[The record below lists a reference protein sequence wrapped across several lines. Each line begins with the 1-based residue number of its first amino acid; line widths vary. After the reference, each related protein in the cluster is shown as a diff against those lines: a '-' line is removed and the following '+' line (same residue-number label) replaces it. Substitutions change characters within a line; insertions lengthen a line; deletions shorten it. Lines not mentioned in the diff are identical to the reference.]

1 MQRFALAHTTGT
13 HAEALVGELLRQLGE
28 QLDATLGFIYASD
41 ALAPQLGQI
50 LQGLRAATGVDR
62 WVGSVGIAISV
73 TGHEYYDSPAVA
85 VMLGDFPSAALC
97 EVPLLR
103 DGMETFL
110 GSRHDWLAQ
119 HTAGSLFG
127 LLHADPGNPA
137 TPLLIEQFAK
147 RMPNLFAV
155 GGITSSQ
162 SENLQVAG
170 GEVVQ
175 GGVSGMLFAP
185 DVAAATGHSQG
196 CTPIGPR
203 RRITRSRRNVLVEL
217 DGRPA
222 LEVFKQDIGEVLAR
236 DLNRAAGYIFAG
248 LPVAGSDEGDYLVRN
263 LVGIDAA
270 QGLVAIGDYAEEGAE
285 VMFCRRDGNT
295 ARIDL
300 LRMLGDLQGRI
311 DVPPRGAVYISCL
324 GRGRHQFGEESQ
336 ELRLIEQELG
346 DVPLLGFFANGEI
359 FANRLYG
366 YTGVLTLFS

>member
-13 HAEALVGELLRQLGE
+13 HAEELVAELLRQLGE
-28 QLDATLGFIYASD
+28 QPDATLGFIYASD
-41 ALAPQLGQI
+41 ALAPQLAQI
-50 LQGLRAATGVDR
+50 LHGLRAGTGVER

-73 TGHEYYDSPAVA
+73 TGHEYYDSPALA
-85 VMLGDFPSAALC
+85 VMLGDFPPAALC

-103 DGMETFL
+103 DGLETFL
-110 GSRHDWLAQ
+110 GSRHEWLAQ
-119 HTAGSLFG
+119 HAAGSLFG
-127 LLHADPGNPA
+127 LLHGDPGNPA

-147 RMPNLFAV
+147 RLSNLFAV

-170 GEVVQ
+170 GEVAQ

-185 DVAAATGHSQG
+185 DVAVVAGHSQG

-285 VMFCRRDGNT
+285 LMFCRRDGNT

-300 LRMLGDLQGRI
+300 LRMLGDLRGRL
-311 DVPPRGAVYISCL
+311 DATPRGAVYISCL

-366 YTGVLTLFS
+366 YTGVLTLFL